1 MVFNATFNDISVIS
15 WGSVLLMEESR
26 ENHRP
31 AVSHWQTLS
40 HNVVLNTPRLSRIPT
55 HNFTPLLNSTF
66 FVYTL
71 CIYRNLYCLWTEINY
86 TYQFR
91 IFLAIGHIYFF
102 IQTDEE
108 YSKASTLA
116 LGDVRPVVQMFWQR
130 QSILL
135 ICCLKLSFKQKA
147 KLE

>member
-26 ENHRP
+26 ENHRL

-40 HNVVLNTPRLSRIPT
+40 HNVVLSTPRLSTIPT
-55 HNFTPLLNSTF
+55 HNFTPLLSSTF

-71 CIYRNLYCLWTEINY
+71 CIYRNLYCLWTEISY

-102 IQTDEE
+102 IQTWRVLE
-108 YSKASTLA
+108 SINFGIRGCSASCA
-116 LGDVRPVVQMFWQR
+116 DVLTKTKHF
-130 QSILL
+130 IDLL
-135 ICCLKLSFKQKA
+135 PKTIIQTKS
-147 KLE
+147 